1 MKARQ
6 YGDRVGRKEASEG
19 FFTIDRITLGGK
31 GIETLSPCLLLLTGS
46 RGLPFDPVLKIC
58 LDMCVGFGGERCRFK
73 WSHHI
78 GRPVQSVRSLTLT

>member
-31 GIETLSPCLLLLTGS
+31 GIETLSPCLLLPTGS

-58 LDMCVGFGGERCRFK
+58 LDMCVSFGENDVD
-73 WSHHI
+73 SN
-78 GRPVQSVRSLTLT
+78 GRIILVGRSNPSAALR